1 MMEHGHEAAVEG
13 NRRLIKGI
21 AVLGAAAV
29 ISKLLGTLQKIPLQN
44 IAGDEA
50 YGIYS
55 AVYPFYVLILFLAT
69 AGFPT
74 AVSKLVS
81 EQVAGGN
88 LQEAHRIYRL
98 SSLVLMLTGLAGFL
112 FMYLGAG
119 TIADWI
125 GSRQAQPAVRSASY
139 ALLLVPIMA
148 ASRGYHQGLQNMIPT
163 AVSQVVEQTVRVTVM
178 IVLLLVLTEAHASSG
193 AVAAGA
199 TFGSAAGAAAGLIVM
214 LIYDLRER
222 AVRNRQGA
230 AREARSVVRTPRAL
244 LLRRIVSYAMPVALG
259 SIAAPIISMID
270 SFTLPQLLVRQGLDE
285 SEALHQ
291 FGVYSRG
298 LPLVHLVGMLFS
310 SMAAA
315 LVPSLSDARAHG
327 KHALV
332 RYRAEL
338 SIRLTWLIG
347 LAASAGLAAVSLP
360 ANIMLFTD
368 ASGTW
373 TMVIVAW
380 TAVFSSLGATTAAIL
395 QGISREKLPALH
407 LLIAAAIKVLLNLL
421 LIPPIGIAGAAWSG
435 VIANA
440 AACWLNVRAVR
451 RHVGISW
458 RWREALA
465 RPILSVAAMLGV
477 IAALYGL
484 FALLTA
490 LTGTAESDR
499 LWNTGQALVMIAVGA
514 AAFGLAALRSG
525 ALSEAELQLV
535 PGVYRRLSPLLRRW
549 RILPERQAGVG
560 ERGAGTDDPA

>member
-1 MMEHGHEAAVEG
+1 MKEHGHEAAADG
-13 NRRLIKGI
+13 GRRLIRGI

-88 LQEAHRIYRL
+88 LQEARRIYRL
-98 SSLVLMLTGLAGFL
+98 SSLVLMLTGITGFL
-112 FMYLGAG
+112 FMYLGADL
-119 TIADWI
+119 IAGWI
-125 GSRQAQPAVRSASY
+125 GSQQAQPAVRSASY
-139 ALLLVPIMA
+139 ALLIVPIMA
-148 ASRGYHQGLQNMIPT
+148 ASRGYHQGLQYMIPT

-178 IVLLLVLTEAHASSG
+178 IALLVILTQAHASSG
-193 AVAAGA
+193 TIAAGA
-199 TFGSAAGAAAGLIVM
+199 TFGSAAGAAAGLFVM
-214 LIYDLRER
+214 LIYDLR
-222 AVRNRQGA
+222 N
-230 AREARSVVRTPRAL
+230 RSVRERRGETQRAGASERTPRSR

-259 SIAAPIISMID
+259 SIAVPIISMID
-270 SFTLPQLLVRQGLDE
+270 SFTLPPLLLRQGMDE

-298 LPLVHLVGMLFS
+298 LPLVQLVSMLFS

-315 LVPSLSDARAHG
+315 LVPSLSDARAQG

-332 RYRAEL
+332 RRRAEL
-338 SIRLTWLIG
+338 SIRITWLIG
-347 LAASAGLAAVSLP
+347 LAASAGLAAVSMP
-360 ANIMLFTD
+360 VNIMLFTD
-368 ASGTW
+368 RSGTW

-380 TAVFSSLGATTAAIL
+380 TALFSSLSATTAAIL
-395 QGISREKLPALH
+395 QGISKERLPAIH
-407 LLIAAAIKVLLNLL
+407 LLLAAVLKIVLNVL
-421 LIPPIGIAGAAWSG
+421 LIPYLGITGAALSG
-435 VIANA
+435 VIAYA
-440 AACWLNVRAVR
+440 AASWLNVRAVI
-451 RHVGISW
+451 RHTGITR
-458 RWREALA
+458 RWREDLT
-465 RPILSVAAMLGV
+465 RPILAVAAMLGV

-484 FALLTA
+484 FALLGK
-490 LTGTAESDR
+490 LTGTAGNDR

-514 AAFGLAALRSG
+514 AVFGLAALRSG

-535 PGVYRRLSPLLRRW
+535 PGVYRRLTPLLRSL
-549 RILPERQAGVG
+549 RILPAQQASGSD
-560 ERGAGTDDPA
+560 RT